1 MTECETASEKDAP
14 AERIV
19 ERDIYE
25 WAPGGQFVMH
35 SAYGRIGPTD
45 LGGLEVIG
53 HDAFKSVGS
62 VAIRAVTC

>member
-1 MTECETASEKDAP
+1 VKRRRKDAP

-19 ERDIYE
+19 ERDNYE
-25 WAPGGQFVMH
+25 WAPMH
-35 SAYGRIGPTD
+35 SASGRLGPTD